1 MVFLTQGEKVKLL
14 RKKLKMNQQDLVS
27 ERITRPF
34 ISMLE
39 SGKRRLTY
47 VTADA
52 IIKKFNKRAE
62 ELDINLEEDIDYLM
76 RSKSEDACRYCLEK
90 LENNNIDAIIDEII
104 HICDEFNLME
114 IKFAALKAMG
124 DWYFD
129 KKKYTDAFI
138 KYTNAID
145 IWKNIKQNNDV
156 PYLYWRCAL
165 CKANLLQYKEA
176 LFYFQ
181 LSHHYGRIYNDSC
194 IKDISLYHIA
204 KCYKKLNEIN
214 LAKVYI
220 NNYLTVCNK
229 NENFIYYIYAV
240 ILKANC
246 YEIEKKFDTVIDIY
260 MNLINEISDT
270 RSPLLGLIYNNL
282 GMAYY
287 YKDDFNKSMTYFE
300 MAEWLRKE
308 LDKANLS
315 HTLIEKSIVL
325 SKQGFYDK
333 AAETIEAGIIEAEKY
348 NDVEYLV
355 KGNYMLADIYSA
367 LKDAEKLEEAYLR
380 IAELLKNTHSI
391 DLIFIYNKLSIM
403 YLAQNK
409 INKSSMYLMLSNDL
423 INNNGKMLYNVNI

>member
-1 MVFLTQGEKVKLL
+1 MIFLTQGEKVKML

-62 ELDINLEEDIDYLM
+62 ELGIKLEEDIDYLM
-76 RSKSEDACRYCLEK
+76 RSKSEDAYRYCLEK
-90 LENNNIDAIIDEII
+90 LENNNIDVIIDDIL

-114 IKFAALKAMG
+114 IKSAALKAMG

-129 KKKYTDAFI
+129 KKQYTDAFI

-145 IWKNIKQNNDV
+145 IWKDIKQNKDI

-229 NENFIYYIYAV
+229 NENFNYYIYAV

-260 MNLINEISDT
+260 INLINEISDS
-270 RSPLLGLIYNNL
+270 RSPFLGLIYNNL
-282 GMAYY
+282 GLAYY

-333 AAETIEAGIIEAEKY
+333 AVETIEAGIIEAEKY

-367 LKDAEKLEEAYLR
+367 LKDTERLEEAYLR
-380 IAELLKNTHSI
+380 IADLLKNTHSI

>member
-1 MVFLTQGEKVKLL
+1 MVFLTQGEKIKML

-47 VTADA
+47 ITADA

-62 ELDINLEEDIDYLM
+62 ELGISFEEDVNFLL
-76 RSKSEDACRYCLEK
+76 RSKSEDAYIYCLKK
-90 LENNNIDAIIDEII
+90 LKNNNINVIIDEIL

-114 IKFAALKAMG
+114 IKSAALKTMG

-138 KYTNAID
+138 KYTNAVD
-145 IWKNIKQNNDV
+145 ICKDIKQNNDA

-181 LSHHYGRIYNDSC
+181 LSHHYGSIYDDSY

-204 KCYKKLNEIN
+204 KCYKKLSKIN
-214 LAKVYI
+214 LAKAYI

-229 NENFIYYIYAV
+229 NENFKYYIYAI

-246 YEIEKKFDTVIDIY
+246 YEIEEKFDTVIDIY
-260 MNLINEISDT
+260 MNLINEISDS
-270 RSPLLGLIYNNL
+270 RSPFLGLIYNNL
-282 GMAYY
+282 GLAYY
-287 YKDDFNKSMTYFE
+287 YKADFKKSMTYFE
-300 MAEWLRKE
+300 MAEWLRKTM
-308 LDKANLS
+308 DKANLS

-325 SKQGFYDK
+325 SKQGLYDK
-333 AAETIEAGIIEAEKY
+333 AVETIEAGIIEAKKY

-367 LKDAEKLEEAYLR
+367 LNDTGRLEEAYLR
-380 IAELLKNTHSI
+380 IADLLKNTHSI
-391 DLIFIYNKLSIM
+391 DLILIYNKLSIM
-403 YLAQNK
+403 YLVQNK
-409 INKSSMYLMLSNDL
+409 INKSNMYLMLSNDL
-423 INNNGKMLYNVNI
+423 INKNGKLLYNVNI